1 MKTVKNLAKDIAI
14 DIIAGILIGLGTYN
28 FTVTAEF
35 PMVGISGIALIFY
48 HLFGVPIGIS
58 SMLMNIPIAI
68 ICYKALGKGFLIRSV
83 KTIIITS
90 LIIDMVA
97 PMFPLFSGDKLLA
110 AICAGVLSGIGY
122 GIIYM
127 RNSSTGGMDFIVMS
141 VRKAHPHLTI
151 GGISFVLEAF
161 VILIGTVA
169 VSRQVENLI
178 YGMIISFIMSAVM
191 DKVMCGLSVGK
202 MTLIVTSKPSEV
214 ARKINETTERGCTFI
229 KAQGSYSEEEREV
242 VMCAC
247 GNKQMFAVRTAATSV
262 DPDAFIIIM
271 DSNEVV
277 GEGFKA
283 A

>member
-169 VSRQVENLI
+169 FLDRL
-178 YGMIISFIMSAVM
+178 
-191 DKVMCGLSVGK
+191 
-202 MTLIVTSKPSEV
+202 
-214 ARKINETTERGCTFI
+214 KI
-229 KAQGSYSEEEREV
+229 
-242 VMCAC
+242 
-247 GNKQMFAVRTAATSV
+247 
-262 DPDAFIIIM
+262 
-271 DSNEVV
+271 
-277 GEGFKA
+277 
-283 A
+283 

>member
-1 MKTVKNLAKDIAI
+1 
-14 DIIAGILIGLGTYN
+14 
-28 FTVTAEF
+28 
-35 PMVGISGIALIFY
+35 
-48 HLFGVPIGIS
+48 
-58 SMLMNIPIAI
+58 
-68 ICYKALGKGFLIRSV
+68 
-83 KTIIITS
+83 
-90 LIIDMVA
+90 
-97 PMFPLFSGDKLLA
+97 
-110 AICAGVLSGIGY
+110 
-122 GIIYM
+122 
-127 RNSSTGGMDFIVMS
+127 
-141 VRKAHPHLTI
+141 
-151 GGISFVLEAF
+151 
-161 VILIGTVA
+161 
-169 VSRQVENLI
+169 
-178 YGMIISFIMSAVM
+178 M

-247 GNKQMFAVRTAATSV
+247 SNKQMFAVRTAATSV

>member
-97 PMFPLFSGDKLLA
+97 PMFPPVS
-110 AICAGVLSGIGY
+110 Y
-122 GIIYM
+122 
-127 RNSSTGGMDFIVMS
+127 T
-141 VRKAHPHLTI
+141 HLT
-151 GGISFVLEAF
+151 L
-161 VILIGTVA
+161 
-169 VSRQVENLI
+169 
-178 YGMIISFIMSAVM
+178 
-191 DKVMCGLSVGK
+191 
-202 MTLIVTSKPSEV
+202 P
-214 ARKINETTERGCTFI
+214 TTER
-229 KAQGSYSEEEREV
+229 V
-242 VMCAC
+242 
-247 GNKQMFAVRTAATSV
+247 
-262 DPDAFIIIM
+262 
-271 DSNEVV
+271 
-277 GEGFKA
+277 
-283 A
+283 

>member
-1 MKTVKNLAKDIAI
+1 
-14 DIIAGILIGLGTYN
+14 
-28 FTVTAEF
+28 
-35 PMVGISGIALIFY
+35 
-48 HLFGVPIGIS
+48 
-58 SMLMNIPIAI
+58 MLMNIPIAI

-247 GNKQMFAVRTAATSV
+247 SNKQMFAVRTAATSV